1 MPVPYPLIRRRDVRC
16 VIPCSFSTQVK
27 RPNGTRVR
35 HACPCPK
42 IQPPEVLKAV
52 EKADAKAQNLKRRR
66 VAWYRNSVFVS
77 QASILIALGAVILSI
92 GALAFNGSWFVDE
105 TPVDSS
111 EAAVA
116 PVEETNPESE
126 S

>member
-1 MPVPYPLIRRRDVRC
+1 MFVQHASETPKRDTC
-16 VIPCSFSTQVK
+16 ASCLSLSQNP
-27 RPNGTRVR
+27 TR
-35 HACPCPK
+35 
-42 IQPPEVLKAV
+42 EVLKAI
-52 EKADAKAQNLKRRR
+52 EKADAEAQNRDRRR
-66 VAWYRNSVFVS
+66 VAWYPNSLFVS

-111 EAAVA
+111 EPAMS
-116 PVEETNPESE
+116 PVEETNPETE